1 MLRLLIEDFEGKS
14 KLAPINPE
22 TADITIGRKEG
33 NVIRLK
39 ERNVSRR
46 HARLYAGAD
55 GIYVEP
61 VEARYGIKVNSSKID
76 GPMRVS
82 FGDEIRI
89 GDYRLYL
96 QDESL
101 PQVIKQPAAV
111 AQGAVDIPP
120 AMQPKLVVVSSNFA
134 GREYPITKGIVTLGR
149 NPTCDLHIE
158 HVSVS
163 GNHAKITRNA
173 RGNFEIEDL
182 GSSNGLKI
190 NWLPCT
196 GVHELFSGDTV
207 ILGHVMMRYCA
218 PGELW
223 YFNPGGFD
231 DEPKRSA
238 PMLGLVIGLL
248 LLAVV
253 GAVLVTLYV
262 TGVFDDKPTQ
272 EVVTTTVV
280 VKDANTEMLQLA
292 TACENNIFKM
302 DLTLARTN
310 CEKAYELNPSNPMVL
325 NMMDSLNRE
334 ETAMREYED
343 AKNALA
349 DGKCQEAI
357 DMLEGIDSTT
367 RVYEKL
373 VRDND
378 VRNKAIKCRDDEIV
392 LRFNS
397 AFNSQNLDEAEK
409 IYEELA
415 RRSQDRARVQS
426 VGQQL
431 QAAKAPARSDSGGRG
446 TTRRPTTQETIPA
459 PSNVNIPAIKERMQK
474 ATNTSALKAA
484 YNELPSSEKNKDDV
498 LCVMATKLKIFAPN
512 SCEPYRYYERAQSGS
527 CAGPA
532 KEFVSKNREKCGK

>member
-1 MLRLLIEDFEGKS
+1 MLRLLIEDFDGKS

-22 TADITIGRKEG
+22 NADITIGRKEG

-61 VEARYGIKVNSSKID
+61 VEARYGVKVNSSKIE
-76 GPMRVS
+76 GATKVS

-101 PQVIKQPAAV
+101 PQVVKQPEAV
-111 AQGAVDIPP
+111 AQGAVDIAPV
-120 AMQPKLVVVSSNFA
+120 MQPKLVVVSSNFA

-149 NPTCDLHIE
+149 NPTCDIHIE

-223 YFNPGGFD
+223 YFNPSGFD
-231 DEPKRSA
+231 DEPKHSSS
-238 PMLGLVIGLL
+238 MIWLGIVLLIFAVI
-248 LLAVV
+248 

-262 TGVFDDKPTQ
+262 TGVFEDKTAPS
-272 EVVTTTVV
+272 VVTNTVV

-292 TACENNIFKM
+292 TSCENNIFKM
-302 DLTLARTN
+302 DLVLARQN

-325 NMMDSLNRE
+325 NMMDTLNRE
-334 ETAMREYED
+334 ETALREYED
-343 AKNALA
+343 AKASLT
-349 DGKCQEAI
+349 DGKCQEAL
-357 DMLEGIDSTT
+357 DTLDGIDSAT
-367 RVYEKL
+367 RIYEKMVKDAQIRTDAL
-373 VRDND
+373 
-378 VRNKAIKCRDDEIV
+378 KCRDDEIV
-392 LRFNS
+392 VRFRT
-397 AFNSQNLDEAEK
+397 AIDSQDYDAAEK
-409 IYEELA
+409 VYEELA
-415 RRSQDRARVQS
+415 RRSQDRDRVQS
-426 VGQQL
+426 VNKEL
-431 QAAKAPARSDSGGRG
+431 QAAKAPVRDSSSNRPS
-446 TTRRPTTQETIPA
+446 TRPSTPDRVGPA
-459 PSNVNIPAIKERMQK
+459 PKSDVDVSAILKKMK
-474 ATNTSALKAA
+474 SATSASAVKAA
-484 YNELPSSEKNKDDV
+484 YEELPASEKNKSDV
-498 LCVMATKLKIFAPN
+498 ICQLATLLKFKGGSTCEIYKYYLRAP
-512 SCEPYRYYERAQSGS
+512 SCMGAQDYIN
-527 CAGPA
+527 
-532 KEFVSKNREKCGK
+532 KNKAQCDK